1 MEDTNVQPNI
11 LFLAQDRLDL
21 ISDRG
26 IEGPPDLI
34 IEILSPTNWI
44 IDRRR

>member
-26 IEGPPDLI
+26 IEGPPDLF